1 MAHVLPVPSTVSSLR
16 KHLVL
21 YVFLPI
27 AAVTTVLVWT
37 AYVTVEN
44 LVETRLEREIELVA
58 RSLRMPVEGA
68 LREGDPRRLGEAL
81 GAVSEIGRVYGAI
94 VYDAQ
99 GRRIAVAGDAMPGP
113 AEQIQ
118 AAELVALGEERGGYA
133 SVAGEAVYSY
143 FVPLSTRLGR
153 IDGLLQVVREESDIE
168 LRLARIRV
176 IGTATLIG
184 TLAVMLL
191 VLILGHRLALMKP
204 VERLLTDMRRVERGD
219 RSWRA
224 SVGSPRELAQLAS
237 GVNHMLDALDQ
248 AELEVAE
255 RRRAEIRL
263 NKRIQQQEREA
274 ALGRFSASVAHELG
288 APLSVIQGDVRRL
301 APLIV
306 DDDGKRRLERIR
318 EQLKRTRRLIAQ
330 LMGLVRE
337 QPARPEPVD
346 LAQVIERAVD
356 GARPEAETSGISIEL
371 DPIESRSIES
381 RPVEGVAIRIEHAVL
396 NLVRNAVQAA
406 RGRIAVSLSVNETGV
421 SVVVEDDGPG
431 VSPDRRETIFEPFAS
446 QRGDGSGTGLG
457 LSIVQ
462 SAAEVHGGDV
472 VVGQSDRLG
481 GGRFEL
487 RIPRGAAP

>member
-1 MAHVLPVPSTVSSLR
+1 MAHVLPFPTFVSSSLR

-21 YVFLPI
+21 YVFVPI
-27 AAVTTVLVWT
+27 AVVTTLLVWT
-37 AYVTVEN
+37 AYLTVEN
-44 LVETRLEREIELVA
+44 LVENRLEKEIELVA

-68 LREGDPRRLGEAL
+68 LREGNPRRLGEAL

-94 VYDAQ
+94 VYDSE

-133 SVAGEAVYSY
+133 RVAGEAVYSY

-168 LRLARIRV
+168 RRLGQIRI
-176 IGTATLIG
+176 IGSATLIG

-191 VLILGHRLALMKP
+191 VLILGHRIALMKP

-219 RSWRA
+219 RAWRA
-224 SVGSPRELAQLAS
+224 NVGSPRELAQLAS

-248 AELEVAE
+248 AESEVAE
-255 RRRAEIRL
+255 RRRAEVRL
-263 NKRIQQQEREA
+263 NERIQQQEREA

-288 APLSVIQGDVRRL
+288 APLSVIQADVRRL
-301 APLIV
+301 APKID
-306 DDDGKRRLERIR
+306 DDDGQRRLGRIR
-318 EQLKRTRRLIAQ
+318 DQLERTRRLISQ

-346 LAQVIERAVD
+346 LARVVERAVD
-356 GARPEAETSGISIEL
+356 GARPEADSRGISIEL
-371 DPIESRSIES
+371 GALDARPI
-381 RPVEGVAIRIEHAVL
+381 EGVAIRIEHAVL

-406 RGRIAVSLSVNETGV
+406 RQRVAVSLSSDETGV

-431 VSPDRRETIFEPFAS
+431 VSPELREEIFEPFES
-446 QRGDGSGTGLG
+446 RRRDGSGTGLG

-462 SAAEVHGGDV
+462 SAAEVHAGDV
-472 VVGQSDRLG
+472 VVGASDRLG
-481 GGRFEL
+481 GSRFEL
-487 RIPRGAAP
+487 RFPGRALA